1 MSDYLDPNN
10 EELLKDFFIEA
21 EMQVD
26 TLEQNILVLENDP
39 SDHDA
44 IDEIFRAAHTL
55 KGAAATVQMTKLSE
69 FTHLVEDVL
78 DAIRSDEVHASE
90 QVVDILLNSIDVIK
104 AILSAQKEGSTY
116 DEDISDL
123 QSKLRSLLEKGA
135 PEAQAP
141 HTGAQGSRPVQ
152 GAQNSS
158 SGPSAA
164 DAGATGSTGAETTA
178 GPAAANLTEYDLL
191 ELKEAAENGETV
203 YQVMVEFNE
212 NHPMNTIGG
221 VQVFAALKDIGTV
234 LKTDPEFERLYED
247 QFYPVV
253 YYFVSTSS
261 PADAI
266 ERKIHIPEA
275 VLGKTVTPIDE
286 VSLGEAPV
294 SANAS
299 QPVQSPASEAPSQS
313 SAQKTAGS
321 ESPASE
327 AAPKAAQ
334 TQDETQSKP
343 QSKSQAQTQGKTQGG
358 AQAEATAER
367 AEKTEESKKPEQK
380 AGKEKEHELRKSGG
394 SGSVL
399 RVDSKRIDNLLNM
412 VSEAVITKATF
423 NQISSKFIDAQGEL
437 TTVKSMY
444 YEKLRELFDSL
455 PMYLERIQEGTS
467 VKKIKAEIIDRF
479 GDLYTM
485 YDSFET
491 RFKGTVNEFNS
502 TAQNLSR
509 NTSDLQEGV
518 MQIRMVP
525 ISQIFNRFPRLV
537 RDVSKEIGKKVKL
550 EIEGEE
556 TELDKSIIEDLLD
569 PLIHCVRNS
578 IDHGVESPEER
589 KAAGKDV
596 EGHVIL
602 KASNEGNM
610 IIIEVE
616 DDGKGIDVESV
627 HKKAVD
633 RGILHPNKKLTDI
646 EAFNLIFEPGFS
658 TAKQVTNLSG
668 RGVGL
673 DVVKKQIEKL
683 NGSVSVWSEKGEG
696 SRITIKIPLTL
707 AIIQGLLIRVGR
719 EIYAI
724 PITSVV
730 DSHRINAGD
739 IKMIDNYEVFNV
751 REDVVS
757 LLRLS
762 RLFGVQS
769 DEQKETQ
776 YVVIVGSGDK
786 KMGLMVDS
794 LIGEED
800 VVIKPL
806 RDKYTN
812 IPGIAGATIL
822 GDGTVALIIDVS
834 QLLDLG
840 LRREIENRKRRSTQI
855 T

>member
-1 MSDYLDPNN
+1 MKINAIMSDYLDPNN

-26 TLEQNILVLENDP
+26 SLEQNILVLENDP

-55 KGAAATVQMTKLSE
+55 KGAAATVQMTKLTE

-78 DAIRSDEVHASE
+78 DAIRSNEVMASE

-104 AILSAQKEGSTY
+104 AILAAQKEGSSY

-123 QSKLRSLLEKGA
+123 QTKLRALLEGGGASPQADKTPQASKATHAAVSQPSA
-135 PEAQAP
+135 PEGEAE
-141 HTGAQGSRPVQ
+141 PVT
-152 GAQNSS
+152 SS
-158 SGPSAA
+158 
-164 DAGATGSTGAETTA
+164 AGG
-178 GPAAANLTEYDLL
+178 NLSEYDLL
-191 ELKEAAENGETV
+191 ELKEAAESGESV
-203 YQVMVEFNE
+203 YQVRVEFNE
-212 NHPMNTIGG
+212 DHPMNTIGG

-234 LKTDPEFERLYED
+234 LKTDPEFEQLYED
-247 QFYPVV
+247 QFYPFV
-253 YYFVSTSS
+253 YYYVSTAASV
-261 PADAI
+261 DVI
-266 ERKIHIPEA
+266 QKKVHIPDA
-275 VLGKTVTPIDE
+275 VLSKSIIPIDDL
-286 VSLGEAPV
+286 SPGAQPAPSKT
-294 SANAS
+294 SAKAKP
-299 QPVQSPASEAPSQS
+299 QPKPKAKAETTADTGAKATGSAAGAKPDQSEQAAPAAGTAQKVPASGGAP
-313 SAQKTAGS
+313 
-321 ESPASE
+321 SE
-327 AAPKAAQ
+327 AAQEAP
-334 TQDETQSKP
+334 
-343 QSKSQAQTQGKTQGG
+343 
-358 AQAEATAER
+358 AE
-367 AEKTEESKKPEQK
+367 KPEQK
-380 AGKEKEHELRKSGG
+380 PNKEPELRRSGG
-394 SGSVL
+394 GSVL
-399 RVDSKRIDNLLNM
+399 RVDSTRIDNLLNM

-423 NQISSKFIDAQGEL
+423 NQISSKFTDAQGEL
-437 TTVKSMY
+437 TSVKSVY
-444 YEKLRELFDSL
+444 YDKLRELFDSL
-455 PMYLERIQEGTS
+455 PTYLERIQEGTS

-491 RFKGTVNEFNS
+491 RFKSTVNEFNS

-537 RDVSKEIGKKVKL
+537 RDVSKEIGKNVKL
-550 EIEGEE
+550 EIEGED
-556 TELDKSIIEDLLD
+556 TELDKSVIEDLLD

-578 IDHGVESPEER
+578 IDHGIESPEDRSE
-589 KAAGKDV
+589 AGKPA
-596 EGHVIL
+596 EGRVLL

-616 DDGKGIDVESV
+616 DDGKGIDVNSV
-627 HKKAVD
+627 HQRAVE
-633 RGILHPNKKLTDI
+633 RGLIHPNKKLTDI

-658 TAKQVTNLSG
+658 TAKKVTNLSG

-683 NGSVSVWSEKGEG
+683 NGNVSVWSEKGEG

-707 AIIQGLLIRVGR
+707 AIIQGLLIRVGQ

-730 DSHRINAGD
+730 DSHRINNDD

-762 RLFGVQS
+762 RLFGVPG

-776 YVVIVGSGDK
+776 YVVIVGSGEK

-806 RDKYTN
+806 KDKYTN